1 MNNPDKKQKNH
12 PILDRFKMRNTAVD
26 MKMVLMGQG
35 DFTVTYGLALVVGQG
50 IFLAAI
56 MFFIFRAIINPFSV
70 LTLLALLSLVGYLVT
85 FFIVGIITQ
94 ETEGYYS
101 RTVIGIIFI
110 LMQPVIWF
118 YSGGYSGAGPVW
130 FVFCAIYLCAGL
142 TLKQFVRVIPLY
154 IVTLAGTIFV
164 SLKFPEL
171 IKSEEPHI
179 SRMNTIATVCVSALF
194 LTLIVLLQRYI
205 SEMDRNKIAKL
216 QSDLSDSNEELAA
229 SNEELTASNEELIAS
244 NEELMEVTE
253 KLHEAMDKQKM
264 FSASMTHEL
273 RSPLNGIEGS
283 LQMML
288 MSGTLDEDNKL
299 SVENALNACR
309 NIARNVNDMLD
320 FAKLSEGKFEI
331 VSREFDLRNVIR
343 DVHYLFEEQV
353 KAKGLE
359 FVINAPAAMKCS
371 LVGDDVRISQV
382 LTNLISNSVKY
393 TKEGSVVCD
402 FDVKD
407 NTLCFTVKD
416 TGIGMSKESIEVLF
430 DPFTR
435 FDLRVNS
442 GIQGTGLG
450 MNIVHNLIKAM
461 NGEINVHSELGNG
474 TTFEVYIPVTINDET
489 VVYADKLNV
498 QKETQFIT
506 ADFSNVNILCVDD
519 TKINLIVFN
528 GLLKDTNAKIDT
540 AIDYYEAMTT
550 IASKK
555 YDLIFVDHFMPDKD
569 GIELYRDLRNG
580 DSINKAT
587 PVVMLTGNTSDDY
600 TKLYQSEGFDGWLSK
615 PIAQNELVE
624 SINNLLSRTN
634 TD

>member
-1 MNNPDKKQKNH
+1 MSSTDKKQKNH
-12 PILDRFKMRNTAVD
+12 PILDRYKMRDTVGD
-26 MKMVLMGQG
+26 MKKVLMGQG
-35 DFTVTYGLALVVGQG
+35 EFTVSYGLALVVGQG
-50 IFLAAI
+50 MFLAAI
-56 MFFIFRAIINPFSV
+56 IFFIFRAIINPFSV
-70 LTLLALLSLVGYLVT
+70 LTLLALFTLIGYLVI

-94 ETEGYYS
+94 EKEGYYS
-101 RTVIGIIFI
+101 RTVIGIVFI
-110 LMQPVIWF
+110 LMQPAIWF

-130 FVFCAIYLCAGL
+130 FVFCAVYLCAGL
-142 TLKQFVRVIPLY
+142 TIKQFLRVIPLY
-154 IVTLAGTIFV
+154 IVTLIGTIFV
-164 SLKFPEL
+164 SLKYPEI
-171 IKSEEPHI
+171 IKSEEAHI
-179 SRMNTIATVCVSALF
+179 SKMNTIATICISALF
-194 LTLIVLLQRYI
+194 LSLVILLQRYI
-205 SEMDRNKIAKL
+205 SEMDRKKIAEL

-244 NEELMEVTE
+244 NEELMEVTD
-253 KLHEAMDKQKM
+253 KLQEAMDKQKM

-288 MSGTLDEDNKL
+288 MSGTLDEDNRL

-309 NIARNVNDMLD
+309 NITRNVNDMLD

-331 VSREFDLRNVIR
+331 VSREFDLRTVIKNVR
-343 DVHYLFEEQV
+343 YLFEEQV
-353 KAKGLE
+353 RAKGLE
-359 FVINAPAAMKCS
+359 FVINAPAVMKCS
-371 LVGDDVRISQV
+371 LLGDDVRISQI

-407 NTLCFTVKD
+407 NNLYFTVKD

-435 FDLRVNS
+435 FDLKVNS

-450 MNIVHNLIKAM
+450 MNIVYNLIKAM
-461 NGEINVHSELGNG
+461 NGEINVHSELGKG
-474 TTFEVYIPVTINDET
+474 TTFEVYIPVTINDES
-489 VVYADKLNV
+489 VVYADEFSV
-498 QKETQFIT
+498 QKETKFIT

-528 GLLKDTNAKIDT
+528 GLLKDTNAKVDT
-540 AIDYYEAMTT
+540 AEGYNEAMEVVAT
-550 IASKK
+550 KK
-555 YDLIFVDHFMPDKD
+555 YDLIFVDHFMPNKD
-569 GIELYRDLRNG
+569 GIEFYRDLRNG
-580 DSINKAT
+580 DGINKAT

-600 TKLYQSEGFDGWLSK
+600 TKLYQNEGFDGWLTK

-624 SINNLLSRTN
+624 SIKRLLSL
-634 TD
+634 D